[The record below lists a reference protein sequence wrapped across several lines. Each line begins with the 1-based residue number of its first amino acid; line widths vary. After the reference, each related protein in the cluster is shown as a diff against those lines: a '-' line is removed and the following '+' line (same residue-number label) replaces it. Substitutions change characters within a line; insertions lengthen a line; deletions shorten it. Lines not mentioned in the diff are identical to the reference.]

1 MNQEKRS
8 ISVGFCPEH
17 FEEGTHMCLVF
28 RDEADRRKIVSRF
41 VESGIAESE
50 RVYYFADTVKPTE
63 VVDWLE
69 SLDVDVSGP
78 LAAHELTVDEALAT
92 YCPDGAFDPDR
103 MLATLKSAYS
113 ASNSDGYPASRVTG
127 EMSWALRG
135 VPGAEHLME
144 YEAAINDVVK
154 THPIT
159 AMCQYDA
166 NRFDGQVIF
175 QALQVHP
182 YIVMNGQLVRNPYY
196 ALKE

>member
-1 MNQEKRS
+1 MSHETKS

-17 FEEGTHMCLVF
+17 FEQGTHMCLVF

-63 VVDWLE
+63 VVGWLE
-69 SLDVDVSGP
+69 SLDVDVSDAV
-78 LAAHELTVDEALAT
+78 AASELTVAEALAT
-92 YCPDGAFDPDR
+92 YCPDGTFDPDR
-103 MLATLKSAYS
+103 MLDTLKAAYS
-113 ASNSDGYPASRVTG
+113 SSVDGGYPASRVTG

-135 VPGAEHLME
+135 VPGAEHLIE

-182 YIVMNGQLVRNPYY
+182 YMVMNGQLVRNPYY